1 MPVRDERIGVVLFQL
16 GGPDSLDAVEPFL
29 RNLFS
34 DPDIFDLPLA
44 RIVRPIFART
54 IAKLRA
60 QKVRRNYLEIGD
72 KSPIGEHTERQ
83 ARALEQKLR
92 ESIDAHVF
100 VAMRYWKPF
109 SADAIE
115 RLREV
120 NCSRLILLPL
130 FPQYSV
136 ATTGSSMSEW
146 RRCVARVGFGL
157 PTALVESYFD
167 TPLYIDAVVDRI
179 RQALVLF
186 PDRARPHL
194 VFSAHGLPLKLIDA
208 GDPYQRQ
215 IEQTVRLVVERGA
228 FDLRHTLC
236 YQSKVGP
243 GRWLQPGLLPT
254 LEKLG
259 RDGEQAVLVIPI
271 AFVSDHIETLS
282 EIDIEARRDA
292 ARWGIRHFETMTGL
306 NDSDLF
312 ISALAELVLEAV
324 GPTE

>member
-60 QKVRRNYLEIGD
+60 QKVRRNFLEIGG
-72 KSPIGEHTERQ
+72 KSPIGEYTDRQ
-83 ARALEQKLR
+83 ARALERKLC
-92 ESIDAHVF
+92 ESIDARVF

-120 NCSRLILLPL
+120 NCNRLILLPL

-146 RRCVARVGFGL
+146 RRCVTRVGFDS
-157 PTALVESYFD
+157 PTVLVDSYFEA
-167 TPLYIDAVVDRI
+167 PLYIDSVVDRI
-179 RQALVLF
+179 RQALARF
-186 PDRARPHL
+186 PQGARPHL

-215 IEQTVRLVVERGA
+215 IEQTVRLVVERGD
-228 FDLRHTLC
+228 FELPHTLC

-243 GRWLQPGLLPT
+243 GRWLQPGLLPI

-259 RDGEQAVLVIPI
+259 RDGEHAVLVIPI

-292 ARWGIRHFETMTGL
+292 ARWGIRQFETMTGL

>member
-1 MPVRDERIGVVLFQL
+1 MPVRDEHIGVVLFQL
-16 GGPDSLDAVEPFL
+16 GGPDSPNAVEPFL
-29 RNLFS
+29 RNLFN
-34 DPDIFDLPLA
+34 DPDIFNFPLA
-44 RIVRPIFART
+44 GIVRSIFAST
-54 IAKLRA
+54 ISKLRA
-60 QKVRRNYLEIGD
+60 SKVRRNYSKIGG

-92 ESIDAHVF
+92 ESIDARVF

-115 RLREV
+115 RLREA
-120 NCSRLILLPL
+120 NCDRLILLPL

-136 ATTGSSMSEW
+136 ASTGSSMNEW
-146 RRCVARVGFGL
+146 RRCVARVGFDS
-157 PTALVESYFD
+157 PTALVESYFEA
-167 TPLYIDAVVDRI
+167 PLYIDSVVDRI
-179 RQALVLF
+179 RQALARF
-186 PDRARPHL
+186 PAHARPHL
-194 VFSAHGLPLKLIDA
+194 VFSAHGLPLKLIEA
-208 GDPYQRQ
+208 GDPYQHQ
-215 IEQTVRLVVERGA
+215 IEQTVRLVVEHGE

-259 RDGEQAVLVIPI
+259 REGEQAVLVIPI

-292 ARWGIRHFETMTGL
+292 ARWGIHHFETMTGL
-306 NDSDLF
+306 NDSELF

-324 GPTE
+324 RPSE